1 MTPTSNRLSACTA
14 IILSLTFAWSA
25 VAQDPN
31 PPSIHSNRG
40 AWKITRQWN
49 AAETQHYAKWME
61 HLFDMKTK
69 GTTEQR
75 IAKLEEMLTDPEVNL
90 LEQPAFLGKGS
101 NKQLPLNIIRSAHSV
116 IDCAKLTSF
125 LPAYYAYR
133 RGLPWMVSHVWSPV
147 GADIRQSPYNIPS
160 GVSSS
165 FTGSLG
171 GFFSSV
177 INGFASGNYRVELNR
192 KNSEWS
198 DSVPVAID
206 PKYLLP
212 GCINYVDGHCL
223 ILAKVTPYGDLR
235 FLNSSTTH
243 TRDIFTHSGMNTVT
257 GITPRGA
264 DPENEWGGC
273 FQGLRVLRYP
283 IAETNSKGQVI
294 DVRRRT
300 DAEMVEFGYSTEQ
313 YERLNNLVSAV
324 AIDEGGLRPES
335 FHDFIRIRMKSVD
348 TLSPVAF
355 MEEYV
360 DEILDVF
367 VQREAFVQ
375 AAWEDVLKNG
385 GIVYPERQE
394 KENIFQAY
402 GRWESWSSPSSDVDR
417 RNKYFYLGDWL
428 DYACRWYGMDPASLD
443 MMGLDADQIQT
454 QAELAAAMIAYK
466 KKLFDEH
473 TFTYRNCKGQ
483 DVRLSLTD
491 IEERLYDLSFDPN
504 HPPELRWG
512 APAGSEERAT
522 AVSRPTPVP
531 GGAQIAMEDSY
542 RLQTYYRT
550 VTNRE
555 TEVSFLREMF
565 TDGFPKRKK
574 LEGQLAKWEHYNEP
588 SSAILAWLDERD
600 GRGTNGEPP
609 HVLVPHGYDVSR
621 LESPKPAQEP
631 AASAPATEPDAHG
644 GSLLNRAG
652 DLGRRVFSRD
662 GEG

>member
-1 MTPTSNRLSACTA
+1 MTHTFKRLSTCTA
-14 IILSLTFAWSA
+14 VLLAAVFSWSA

-31 PPSIHSNRG
+31 PPSIRSNRG

-49 AAETQHYAKWME
+49 QAETQHFAEWME

-69 GTTEQR
+69 GSTEQR
-75 IAKLEEMLTDPEVNL
+75 IAKIERMMTDPEMNL
-90 LEQPAFLGKGS
+90 LEQPAFLGEGG
-101 NKQLPLNIIRSAHSV
+101 NKQLPLRIIRSAHSV

-133 RGLPWMVSHVWSPV
+133 RGLPWMVTHVWSPS
-147 GADIRQSPYNIPS
+147 GADVRQSPYNIPS

-206 PKYLLP
+206 PKYLMP
-212 GCINYVDGHCL
+212 GCVNYVDGHCL

-243 TRDIFTHSGMNTVT
+243 TRDIFTYSGMNTVT

-273 FQGLRVLRYP
+273 FQGLRVMRYP
-283 IAETNSKGQVI
+283 IAETNSKGVI
-294 DVRRRT
+294 THVRRRT

-313 YERLNNLVSAV
+313 YERLNNLVSNV
-324 AIDEGGLRPES
+324 AIDEGGIRPES
-335 FHDFIRIRMKSVD
+335 FHDFIRLRMKSVD
-348 TLSPVAF
+348 TLSPVLF
-355 MEEYV
+355 MDEYV
-360 DEILDVF
+360 DEILEVYF
-367 VQREAFVQ
+367 QREEFVQ

-385 GIVYPERQE
+385 GIVYPERLE
-394 KENIFQAY
+394 KANIFQAH

-428 DYACRWYGMDPASLD
+428 DYAIRWYGMDPKSLD
-443 MMGLDADQIQT
+443 MTGLNADGIQT
-454 QAELAAAMIAYK
+454 QADLAAALIEYK
-466 KKLFDEH
+466 NKLFVDH
-473 TFTYRNCKGQ
+473 TFSYRDSKGAP
-483 DVRLSLTD
+483 VLLTLND
-491 IEERLYDLSFDPN
+491 IERRLYDLSYDPN

-512 APAGSEERAT
+512 APEGSEERAGAT
-522 AVSRPTPVP
+522 VRPTPLP
-531 GGAQIAMEDSY
+531 GGARIPMDESY
-542 RLQTYYRT
+542 LLQTYYRT
-550 VTNRE
+550 VSNRE
-555 TEVSFLREMF
+555 TEMSFLREMF
-565 TDGFPKRKK
+565 TDNFPKRKK
-574 LEGQLAKWEHYNEP
+574 LEGQLAKWKNYNEP
-588 SSAILAWLDERD
+588 SIAILAWLDERE

-609 HVLVPHGYDVSR
+609 HVLVPHDYDVSK
-621 LESPKPAQEP
+621 LTEPKPAPRTSPPVQRREP
-631 AASAPATEPDAHG
+631 ETRG
-644 GSLLNRAG
+644 GSLLDRASG
-652 DLGRRVFSRD
+652 ITRRVFSRD
-662 GEG
+662 GDE

>member
-1 MTPTSNRLSACTA
+1 MKPSLNRLFTYTA
-14 IILSLTFAWSA
+14 ILLAAAITWSA
-25 VAQDPN
+25 AAQDPN
-31 PPSIHSNRG
+31 PPSIKSNRG
-40 AWKITRQWN
+40 AWKITRQWTPG
-49 AAETQHYAKWME
+49 ETQHFAEWME

-69 GTTEQR
+69 GSTEQR
-75 IAKLEEMLTDPEVNL
+75 IAKIERMLTDPEMNL
-90 LEQPAFLGKGS
+90 LEQPSFLGEGG
-101 NKQLPLNIIRSAHSV
+101 NKQLPLRIIRSAHSV

-133 RGLPWMVSHVWSPV
+133 RGLPWMVTHVWSPS

-171 GFFSSV
+171 GFFSSA

-206 PKYLLP
+206 PKYLMP

-243 TRDIFTHSGMNTVT
+243 TRDIFTYSGMNTVT

-273 FQGLRVLRYP
+273 FQGLRVMRYP
-283 IAETNSKGQVI
+283 IAETNSKGIVTH
-294 DVRRRT
+294 VRRRT

-313 YERLNNLVSAV
+313 YERLNNLVSRV
-324 AIDEGGLRPES
+324 AINESGVRPES
-335 FHDFIRIRMKSVD
+335 FHDFIRLRMKSVD

-355 MEEYV
+355 MDEYV
-360 DEILDVF
+360 DEILEVF
-367 VQREAFVQ
+367 TQREAFVQ
-375 AAWEDVLKNG
+375 EAWKDVLKNG
-385 GIVYPERQE
+385 GIVYPERRE

-417 RNKYFYLGDWL
+417 RNKYFYLSDWL
-428 DYACRWYGMDPASLD
+428 DYAIRWYGMDPKTLD
-443 MMGLDADQIQT
+443 MTGLNADKIET
-454 QAELAAAMIAYK
+454 QADLARALVEYKNEL
-466 KKLFDEH
+466 FVSH
-473 TFTYRNCKGQ
+473 TFTYRNSRGEPIL
-483 DVRLSLTD
+483 LSLND
-491 IEERLYDLSFDPN
+491 IERRLYDLSYDPN

-512 APAGSEERAT
+512 APMTSEERAT
-522 AVSRPTPVP
+522 AVPRTTPLP
-531 GGAQIAMEDSY
+531 GGAKIGMDDSY
-542 RLQTYYRT
+542 LLQTYYRT

-555 TEVSFLREMF
+555 TEMSFLREMF

-574 LEGQLAKWEHYNEP
+574 LEGQLAKWEVYNEP
-588 SSAILAWLDERD
+588 SDAILAWLDERE

-609 HVLVPHGYDVSR
+609 HVLVPHEYDVSKMDEPKSVR
-621 LESPKPAQEP
+621 KPA
-631 AASAPATEPDAHG
+631 PDTQPSGG
-644 GSLLNRAG
+644 GSLLDRASG
-652 DLGRRVFSRD
+652 LGRRVFSRD
-662 GEG
+662 GGE

>member
-1 MTPTSNRLSACTA
+1 MTPILKRLSACTA
-14 IILSLTFAWSA
+14 MLVSLNFVWSA
-25 VAQDPN
+25 AALDPN

-49 AAETQHYAKWME
+49 TAETQHYAQWME

-75 IAKLEEMLTDPEVNL
+75 IAKLEEMLTDPEMNL

-192 KNSEWS
+192 KNSGWS

-243 TRDIFTHSGMNTVT
+243 TRDIFTFSGMNTVT

-283 IAETNSKGQVI
+283 IAETNSKGLVTN
-294 DVRRRT
+294 VRRRT

-313 YERLNNLVSAV
+313 YERLNNLVSNV
-324 AIDEGGLRPES
+324 AINEGGLRPES

-355 MEEYV
+355 MDEYV
-360 DEILDVF
+360 DEILEVYY
-367 VQREAFVQ
+367 QREAFVQ

-428 DYACRWYGMDPASLD
+428 DYAVRWYGMDPASLD
-443 MMGLDADQIQT
+443 MTGLNADQILT
-454 QAELAAAMIAYK
+454 QADLAEALVAYK
-466 KKLFDEH
+466 RKLFDEH

-491 IEERLYDLSFDPN
+491 IEERLYDLSYDPN

-512 APAGSEERAT
+512 APAGSAERAT
-522 AVSRPTPVP
+522 AVSRPTPLP
-531 GGAQIAMEDSY
+531 SGGQVAMEDSY

-600 GRGTNGEPP
+600 GRGTDGEPP
-609 HVLVPHGYDVSR
+609 HVLVPHDYDVSK
-621 LESPKPAQEP
+621 LESPKPTPKP
-631 AASAPATEPDAHG
+631 ATATPSTEPDTRG

-652 DLGRRVFSRD
+652 DLGRRVFTRD
-662 GEG
+662 GGE